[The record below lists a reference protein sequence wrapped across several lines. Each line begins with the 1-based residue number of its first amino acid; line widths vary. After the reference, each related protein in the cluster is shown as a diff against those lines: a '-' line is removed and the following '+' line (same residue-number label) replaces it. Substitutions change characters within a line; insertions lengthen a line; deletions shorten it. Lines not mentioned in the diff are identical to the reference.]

1 MRFRRKHAVLSVQRL
16 EGRSLLSGGG
26 PGPLMAGAL
35 DPSFGIDGLVTTA
48 LLGGTHDS
56 GSAVAIQRQTDGK
69 IVVAGTA
76 NLANG
81 NSVFAVARYN
91 PDGSLDTGF
100 GSSGAVRTSFG
111 SSAANAKAVAI
122 TPDGKIVVAGEVNF
136 FNGLAIARY
145 NPDGSLD
152 TGFGSGGEVLTNVGA
167 FDFGGLA
174 VDSSDRVVVAAT
186 TFPSTGTVG
195 DLTLLRYTST
205 GSLDSSFGTA
215 GEVVT
220 PSFGASTTAVAAGV
234 AIQSDGKIVV
244 AGTAETETPTFTF
257 TDNFALAR
265 VNADGSLD
273 TSFGSGGEVT
283 TSFGT
288 NQARAAGVA
297 IQPSTGAIVAA
308 GSTFGT
314 NFSNEAF
321 ALARYQPSNGSLDSS
336 FGTGGEVTTSFGK
349 NQAEGDGIAIDPNT
363 GNIIV
368 TGTIS
373 GSTNKGGFTQ
383 GFGVARYNASD
394 GSPDKTFGS
403 KGQVTTN
410 FANNL
415 ADSAGVAVQKDSKI
429 VVAGTVFNTGL
440 AFREDFALAR
450 YNTDGSLDA
459 GFGTGGT
466 VTTNIPGPSL
476 VFTPSVAVDP
486 ATGKTVVA
494 AQADIITSTGSP
506 DEVFTVT
513 RYNPDGSLDT
523 SFGSGGTAE
532 TDFQANFGP
541 SSLEQVAG
549 VAVLPGGKVVLAGEV
564 SLAQSN
570 STGFGLVRFNPDGS
584 LDTSF
589 GTGGEVFTNVGP
601 SGLAVP
607 AGLAVDPATGKIV
620 VAGTSVDFSTGFSE
634 DFGLV
639 RYNTNGSLDSTFG
652 TGGIVTTNFGNF
664 TAAGAAGVALS
675 PGSQIV
681 VAGTFFGA
689 SGNQEVLVTRYNA
702 NGSLDTGFG
711 SGGSV
716 FTGFPQSTTP
726 VVAGVAVDPNTSKI
740 VVAGT
745 TQTFSTG
752 FIEDF
757 FVSRYNTNGSLDNT
771 FGTGGIVTTDFG
783 PGNPAIASGVVVQ
796 PDSRI
801 VVVGTEENSSIG
813 PSTDEFAVVRY
824 NKGGG
829 LDGSFGTGGIVL
841 TSFGTNEPAS
851 ASAVALAPNGDILVV
866 GIVFDPA
873 DASDDIALAAY
884 LGKNG
889 QKL

>member
-1 MRFRRKHAVLSVQRL
+1 
-16 EGRSLLSGGG
+16 
-26 PGPLMAGAL
+26 MAGAL
-35 DPSFGIDGLVTTA
+35 DPSFGIGGLVTTA
-48 LLGGTHDS
+48 LLGGTHDA

-91 PDGSLDTGF
+91 TNGSLDTTF
-100 GSSGAVRTSFG
+100 GTGGAVRTSFG
-111 SSAANAKAVAI
+111 ASAANAKAVAI

-152 TGFGSGGEVLTNVGA
+152 TTFGGGGEVLTNVGA

-186 TFPSTGTVG
+186 TFPSTESVG
-195 DLTLLRYTST
+195 DFTLLRYTST
-205 GSLDSSFGTA
+205 GGLDGSFGSG

-220 PSFGASTTAVAAGV
+220 PSFGPSTTAVAAGV
-234 AIQSDGKIVV
+234 AIQTDGKIVV
-244 AGTAETETPTFTF
+244 AGTAETETPQFTF

-273 TSFGSGGEVT
+273 TGFGSGGEVT

-288 NQARAAGVA
+288 NQARAAGIA
-297 IQPSTGAIVAA
+297 IQASTGAIVVA

-321 ALARYQPSNGSLDSS
+321 ALARYNPSNGGLDPS

-349 NQAEGDGIAIDPNT
+349 NQAEGHGIAIDPNNGT
-363 GNIIV
+363 IVV
-368 TGTIS
+368 TGIIS

-383 GFGVARYNASD
+383 GLGVARYNASD
-394 GSPDKTFGS
+394 GSPDKTFGF

-410 FANNL
+410 FANSL
-415 ADSAGVAVQKDSKI
+415 ADNAGVAVQNDSKI
-429 VVAGTVFNTGL
+429 VVAGTVFSTSP
-440 AFREDFALAR
+440 AFRADFALAR
-450 YNTDGSLDA
+450 YNPDGSLDA
-459 GFGTGGT
+459 GFGTEGT

-476 VFTPSVAVDP
+476 VFTPSLAVDP
-486 ATGKTVVA
+486 ATGKVVVA

-513 RYNPDGSLDT
+513 RYNADGSLDT
-523 SFGSGGTAE
+523 SFGTGGTAE

-541 SSLEQVAG
+541 SSLSQVAG
-549 VAVLPGGKVVLAGEV
+549 VAVLPGGKIVLAGEV
-564 SLAQSN
+564 SLAQG
-570 STGFGLVRFNPDGS
+570 TGFGLVRFNPDGS
-584 LDTSF
+584 LDTTF

-607 AGLAVDPATGKIV
+607 AGLVVDPATGKVV

-634 DFGLV
+634 DFALV

-664 TAAGAAGVALS
+664 TAAGSAGVALT
-675 PGSQIV
+675 PGGQIAL
-681 VAGTFFGA
+681 AGTFFGV
-689 SGNQEVLVTRYNA
+689 SGNQEVLVARYNT
-702 NGSLDTGFG
+702 NGSLDSGFG
-711 SGGSV
+711 TGGSV
-716 FTGFPQSTTP
+716 FTDFPQSTTP

-757 FVSRYNTNGSLDNT
+757 FVSRYNTNGSLDSA
-771 FGTGGIVTTDFG
+771 FGSGGIVTTDFG
-783 PGNPAIASGVVVQ
+783 TGNPAIASGVVVQ
-796 PDSRI
+796 PDSKI
-801 VVVGTEENSSIG
+801 VVVGTVENSSIG
-813 PSTDEFAVVRY
+813 PSSDEFAVVRY
-824 NKGGG
+824 NKNGS
-829 LDGSFGTGGIVL
+829 LDGSFGTGGVVL
-841 TSFGTNEPAS
+841 TSFGANAPAT

-884 LGKNG
+884 LGTNG
-889 QKL
+889 HRR